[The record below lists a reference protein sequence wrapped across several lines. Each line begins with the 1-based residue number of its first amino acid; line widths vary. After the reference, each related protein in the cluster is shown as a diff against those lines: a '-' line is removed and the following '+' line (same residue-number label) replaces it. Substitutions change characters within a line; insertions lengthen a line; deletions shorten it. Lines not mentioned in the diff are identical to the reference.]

1 MKTAVMK
8 SNGVRDSTEERAIRN
23 WAAEYAKNLVDVER
37 RERKN
42 ADSSHASERASET
55 SCGHVKLSDRVDSIS
70 GTSDATA
77 ATPKAVKTAYDKAT
91 EGITAAEV
99 VQQRLEKEAEECRKT
114 DRALLQRLAEE
125 AEERESADYDLL
137 QRLAEEADERKSA
150 DYDLLQR
157 LLKEVEERRDADD
170 LAGSQISE
178 ERDLRIAADNALS
191 ERASVLEEKAHV
203 HNNKHL
209 LDCITAERME
219 KWDRDLEFTE
229 HIQDIIFGFEDELA
243 RIYGTMG
250 VTVYDGGL
258 FGMEQTDIALDGGMF
273 DDEVTGAVD
282 CRGFEPYVMSAE
294 VNAVMDGGVY

>member
-8 SNGVRDSTEERAIRN
+8 SNGVRDSTEERAARN

-70 GTSDATA
+70 DTSDYTA
-77 ATPKAVKTAYDKAT
+77 ATPKAVKTAYDKAA
-91 EGITAAEV
+91 EGITATEV
-99 VQQRLEKEAEECRKT
+99 VQQRLEKEAEERQKA
-114 DRALLQRLAEE
+114 DSVLLQRLAEE

-137 QRLAEEADERKSA
+137 QRL
-150 DYDLLQR
+150 
-157 LLKEVEERRDADD
+157 LKEAEERRDADD

-178 ERDLRIAADNALS
+178 ERELRTAADNALS

-203 HNNKHL
+203 HENKHL
-209 LDCITAERME
+209 LDHITAERME

-294 VNAVMDGGVY
+294 VNAVMDGGIY